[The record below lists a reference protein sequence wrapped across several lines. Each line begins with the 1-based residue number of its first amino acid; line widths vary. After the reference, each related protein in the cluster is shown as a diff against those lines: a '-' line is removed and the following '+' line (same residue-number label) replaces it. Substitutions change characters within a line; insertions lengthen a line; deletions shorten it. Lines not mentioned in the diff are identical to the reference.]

1 MNDTATKPIDID
13 AVSQYGLTR
22 YYVHDGELAQTLQ
35 TLTGTLTLSMAQI
48 DALKA
53 LGLTVGIFPALRK
66 PR

>member
-35 TLTGTLTLSMAQI
+35 TLTGTLTLSLAQLE
-48 DALKA
+48 ALRE
-53 LGLTVGIFPALRK
+53 LGLQVSVQASLRK